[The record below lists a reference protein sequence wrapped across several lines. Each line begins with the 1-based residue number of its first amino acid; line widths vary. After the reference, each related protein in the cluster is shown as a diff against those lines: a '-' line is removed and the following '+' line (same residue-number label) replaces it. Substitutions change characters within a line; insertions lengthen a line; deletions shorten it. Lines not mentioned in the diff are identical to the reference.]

1 MASALKHGA
10 KKASNSACANDGNMF
25 EMGVQINS
33 LVCRIEM
40 ILITRLNKSQ
50 TIITL

>member
-1 MASALKHGA
+1 MASARKHGA

-33 LVCRIEM
+33 LVWRIEM
-40 ILITRLNKSQ
+40 ILITRINTSL